1 MIITWIAKTLVAIN
15 SNTKPLH
22 IGMAMALAFLAG
34 MIPMSLVLIFCIIL
48 AFLIKIN
55 QSVFLVFMA
64 IFSLLSGLLTPLTSR
79 IGYFILS
86 QPFLFGF
93 FTAVKNAPVLA
104 FSDFD
109 FTAVTGGLVFGI
121 LAFIPVCLL
130 TVLLV
135 KIYRKNIR
143 DRIAGSKLVKSFQ
156 KFPLVSKLGK
166 ASKKLYS
173 IYQIAR

>member
-1 MIITWIAKTLVAIN
+1 MIIAWIAKTFVAIN

-22 IGMAMALAFLAG
+22 IGMAMALAFMAG
-34 MIPMSLVLIFCIIL
+34 MIPMSLVLIALIII
-48 AFLIKIN
+48 AFLVKIN
-55 QSVFLVFMA
+55 QSIFLVFMA
-64 IFSLLSGLLTPLTSR
+64 IFSLLSGIFIPITSR

-86 QPFLFGF
+86 QPALYDF
-93 FTAVKNAPVLA
+93 FTTLKNAPILA

-121 LAFIPVCLL
+121 LAFIPVCIL
-130 TVLLV
+130 TVILV
-135 KIYRKNIR
+135 KVYRKSIR
-143 DRIAGSKLVKSFQ
+143 DRIAKSKLVKSFQ

-166 ASKKLYS
+166 ATKKLYS

>member
-22 IGMAMALAFLAG
+22 IGIAMALAFTAG
-34 MIPMSLVLIFCIIL
+34 MIPMSLVLIFIIIL
-48 AFLIKIN
+48 AFLVKIN

-64 IFSLLSGLLTPLTSR
+64 IFSLLSALFVPVTSR
-79 IGYFILS
+79 IGYFILT
-86 QPFLFGF
+86 QPVMFDF
-93 FTAVKNAPVLA
+93 FTSVRNAPVLA

-109 FTAVTGGLVFGI
+109 FTAVTGGLVFGV
-121 LAFIPVCLL
+121 LAFIPVCVL
-130 TVLLV
+130 TVILV
-135 KIYRKNIR
+135 RIYRKSIR
-143 DRIAGSKLVKSFQ
+143 DKIADSKLVKSFQ

-173 IYQIAR
+173 LYQIAR